1 MRGQESKN
9 RRNPLIYIRLSSVR
23 MHLYPH
29 FRSLCN
35 QVSNL
40 RPVRWIILTFPNAK
54 DTAPTANSSHARR
67 GSSAASG
74 CPILRTAAVPGR
86 WLRTRMRQPSTTWCC
101 RPSWPKERPPS
112 GSCAG
117 CWDSPEDA
125 ENARRPTRRRKSEV
139 AEEGKI
145 PLDPILMRL
154 QMEMRLVIADFEYS
168 IDRHGNRYG

>member
-9 RRNPLIYIRLSSVR
+9 RRNPLIYIGLSSVR

-40 RPVRWIILTFPNAK
+40 RPVRWIVLTFPNAK

-125 ENARRPTRRRKSEV
+125 ENARRPTRRRKSRKR
-139 AEEGKI
+139 GKS
-145 PLDPILMRL
+145 RST
-154 QMEMRLVIADFEYS
+154 RF
-168 IDRHGNRYG
+168 